1 VWWVTLPRSL
11 WWCSWQIESDSMEP
25 NDDDKTRTHVVL
37 TKGTMVSHYRIVE
50 KIGAGGMGEVY
61 LAEDTKLSRN
71 VALKFLPTHL
81 CRDEDSRTRFTREA
95 KAAAKLDH
103 PNIVPVYEVGE
114 YNGRPFF
121 AMAHITGEPLRDVVK
136 QGKLSVAEAVSLTQQ
151 ICEGLHEAHEA
162 GVVHRDIKPGNII
175 IDSKGKPR
183 LLDFGLATVSGEEKL
198 TQTGS
203 TLGTVGYMAPE
214 QITGGKVDKRSDL
227 FSVGVIL
234 YEMLT
239 GRRPFEGDN
248 DAAIIRAITTSTPEP
263 IARFKSGV
271 TGELQQVINKALA
284 KDPALRYQHADGM
297 LADLRRLTVET
308 APPRKNRFVWLA
320 SAAVVCV
327 AGGYLISTLFTAG
340 EESAQA
346 QPPVL
351 IVLPFVNLGAADDE
365 YFSSGIREEISS
377 RLSTIKELRL
387 LSNNSAEKYRDVD
400 RSIEQIGKE
409 TGADYILEATIRW
422 DRSGDVDR
430 FRITPKLTR
439 TSNSYMMWSDNF
451 DQQMVQI
458 FEVQTE
464 IASKIVTA
472 LGLTLLEPNRQTPD
486 YAPTTS
492 MAAYNY
498 YLRGLDAMG
507 RSARVAKLGEAI
519 EMFDSSLALD
529 PRFALAWAKKSTAYT
544 QLVFGRKGGG
554 ARRDSTGL
562 QAAEK
567 ALELDPSLP
576 EAHIALGSH
585 YNFLERDYERALDA
599 FALAS
604 SEVAPNA
611 DLLQQIGVVKMR
623 QGKWHEALS
632 NFEQAA
638 RIDPLTVRHYYWL
651 GTAHSYLRDF
661 KKGREFVDRGVVLAP
676 TDGDMV
682 YYSLLLNL
690 LEHGTVDSPTHS
702 YESIVSALGAAQSSL
717 YEMFPSTSLGVWRF
731 VIERTDPDEMIADLR
746 DLKDE
751 RVDYLVYMNI
761 AQIFDL
767 TDREDS
773 AFIYYDSC
781 RIRLLEDFDFSL
793 HPNDWPIYSR
803 LGLTYAFMGMPD
815 SAVAAGKTAKELMPV
830 DNCHW

>member
-1 VWWVTLPRSL
+1 
-11 WWCSWQIESDSMEP
+11 MEP

-308 APPRKNRFVWLA
+308 APP
-320 SAAVVCV
+320 
-327 AGGYLISTLFTAG
+327 
-340 EESAQA
+340 
-346 QPPVL
+346 
-351 IVLPFVNLGAADDE
+351 
-365 YFSSGIREEISS
+365 
-377 RLSTIKELRL
+377 
-387 LSNNSAEKYRDVD
+387 
-400 RSIEQIGKE
+400 
-409 TGADYILEATIRW
+409 
-422 DRSGDVDR
+422 
-430 FRITPKLTR
+430 
-439 TSNSYMMWSDNF
+439 
-451 DQQMVQI
+451 
-458 FEVQTE
+458 
-464 IASKIVTA
+464 
-472 LGLTLLEPNRQTPD
+472 
-486 YAPTTS
+486 
-492 MAAYNY
+492 
-498 YLRGLDAMG
+498 
-507 RSARVAKLGEAI
+507 
-519 EMFDSSLALD
+519 
-529 PRFALAWAKKSTAYT
+529 
-544 QLVFGRKGGG
+544 
-554 ARRDSTGL
+554 
-562 QAAEK
+562 
-567 ALELDPSLP
+567 
-576 EAHIALGSH
+576 
-585 YNFLERDYERALDA
+585 
-599 FALAS
+599 
-604 SEVAPNA
+604 
-611 DLLQQIGVVKMR
+611 
-623 QGKWHEALS
+623 
-632 NFEQAA
+632 
-638 RIDPLTVRHYYWL
+638 
-651 GTAHSYLRDF
+651 
-661 KKGREFVDRGVVLAP
+661 
-676 TDGDMV
+676 
-682 YYSLLLNL
+682 
-690 LEHGTVDSPTHS
+690 
-702 YESIVSALGAAQSSL
+702 
-717 YEMFPSTSLGVWRF
+717 
-731 VIERTDPDEMIADLR
+731 
-746 DLKDE
+746 
-751 RVDYLVYMNI
+751 
-761 AQIFDL
+761 
-767 TDREDS
+767 
-773 AFIYYDSC
+773 
-781 RIRLLEDFDFSL
+781 
-793 HPNDWPIYSR
+793 
-803 LGLTYAFMGMPD
+803 
-815 SAVAAGKTAKELMPV
+815 
-830 DNCHW
+830 